1 VVVLEFMFP
10 NDSFDVTPFRPL
22 DYRTFREKVLLPEIG
37 TMLIQQDLPQL
48 DRADAVRTLRTS
60 QEFGTLLHPGTDSCH
75 VDDAIRRVTSRNKIV
90 GEGRAMKKEDENIAV
105 GESCAEFI
113 EVLENGKVVIL
124 LDD

>member
-22 DYRTFREKVLLPEIG
+22 DYRTFREKVLLPEIE
-37 TMLIQQDLPQL
+37 TILIQQDLPQL
-48 DRADAVRTLRTS
+48 DRADAIRTLHTS
-60 QEFGTLLHPGTDSCH
+60 QEFSTLLHPGTNSYH

-90 GEGRAMKKEDENIAV
+90 GEGRVMKKEDENIEV

-113 EVLENGKVVIL
+113 EVLENSKVVIL